1 MLGYFVLSVLAAWGL
16 LCLGWFTAGALLCCR
31 RRCVMVYLCRPGK
44 AGMPLPCHRWL
55 HAMGLL
61 QGPLIVAGSTLPPE
75 EQKKLT
81 ARREHIVFC
90 SLAELPARLELER
103 NKLD

>member
-1 MLGYFVLSVLAAWGL
+1 MLGYFLVAILAAYGL
-16 LCLGWFTAGALLCCR
+16 LCLGWFTAGAVLCCR
-31 RRCVMVYLCRPGK
+31 RGCVLVYLCRPGK

-61 QGPLIVAGSTLPPE
+61 KGPLIVVGSSLSPE
-75 EQKKLT
+75 AQARLT
-81 ARREHIVFC
+81 AQRENIVFC